1 MKATKITGN
10 TRALRV
16 VVTAG
21 RTKTRSRF
29 LTVSVQICLRKRFNM
44 VACSSISLRSSSSIP
59 GEVRVSF
66 KIEIDEPRSHCD
78 YYRNILRLAQD
89 GNQTDDVQATSAQ
102 DGGDWC
108 FLDFLA
114 RQSMCPALPLRSIH
128 STAVIGLGGQ
138 CTITDRANQDR
149 LGWRP
154 EAVGEILQYNIQP
167 PYKRSHEF
175 KDSSQDAL
183 LATIW
188 CRHTR

>member
-108 FLDFLA
+108 FLDFPGTSIYVPGTA
-114 RQSMCPALPLRSIH
+114 PAIDSFNGCHWTGWAMYHNRSRQSRQ
-128 STAVIGLGGQ
+128 IGLAPRSRRG
-138 CTITDRANQDR
+138 NS
-149 LGWRP
+149 P
-154 EAVGEILQYNIQP
+154 IQH
-167 PYKRSHEF
+167 S
-175 KDSSQDAL
+175 
-183 LATIW
+183 ATL
-188 CRHTR
+188 